1 MKLLGPF
8 SQLIGLDKLPLK
20 GALQDEQLEIIA
32 DGGVLIENGELVAT
46 GEFESLIKQYNLG
59 EESIERISG
68 PSIALPGLVDAHT
81 HICYGGSRAM
91 DFAARNGGKTY
102 QEIAAAGGGIWSS
115 VQHTR
120 TAGVEQLSHNI
131 LARLKEMITWG
142 VTTAEIK
149 SGYGLSVE
157 HELTQLRAIK
167 KASEKSPLD
176 IVATCLA
183 AHIVPRDFE
192 EGESKYLKMIL
203 HELVPQIQAEGL
215 AQRFDAFVE
224 ENAFSVRLTKP
235 YLEVLKSMGFG
246 ISIHGDQF
254 STGGSALAVEIGA
267 MSVDHLEAS
276 GEAEIKL
283 LSKSEVI
290 PVALPGASLGLGCA
304 FAPARKLLDAG
315 ASLAIASDWNPGSA
329 PMGDLLTQAS
339 ILSTFEKLSA
349 AEVFAGLTFRAAA
362 VLDMKNVGRLKAGYQ
377 ADLMVFDTNDFR
389 EILYQ
394 QGRMRPTQV
403 WKKGQKLLT

>member
-1 MKLLGPF
+1 MKLFGPF
-8 SQLIGLDKLPLK
+8 SQLIGLDNLPLK
-20 GALQDEQLEIIA
+20 GALQDEQLEIISN
-32 DGGVLIENGELVAT
+32 GGLLVEGEKIVAT
-46 GEFESLIKQYNLG
+46 GDFEALIQQYELG
-59 EESIERISG
+59 EEVIERIVG
-68 PSIALPGLVDAHT
+68 PSVALPGFVDAHT

-91 DFAARNGGKTY
+91 DFAARNGGKSY

-120 TAGVEQLSHNI
+120 GAGVEQLCNNI
-131 LARLKEMITWG
+131 LSRLQEMSTWG
-142 VTTAEIK
+142 VTTVEIK

-157 HELTQLRAIK
+157 HELRQLRAIR
-167 KASEKSPLD
+167 KASENSPLD
-176 IVATCLA
+176 IIATCLA

-203 HELVPQIQAEGL
+203 HELVPLIQEEGL

-224 ENAFSVRLTKP
+224 ENAFSVRLAKP

-276 GEAEIKL
+276 GEAEIEL

-304 FAPARKLLDAG
+304 FAPARKLLDRG

-339 ILSTFEKLSA
+339 ILSTFEQLSA
-349 AEVFAGLTFRAAA
+349 TEVFAGLTFRAAA
-362 VLDMKNVGRLKAGYQ
+362 VLNMQQVGRLKAGYQ
-377 ADLMVFDTNDFR
+377 ADWMIFATDDFR

-394 QGRMRPTQV
+394 QGRMRPSQV
-403 WKKGQKLLT
+403 WKKGQKLLV

>member
-1 MKLLGPF
+1 MKIFGPF
-8 SQLIGLDKLPLK
+8 SQLIGLGNLPLK
-20 GALQDEQLEIIA
+20 GALKDEQLDIIS
-32 DGGVLIENGELVAT
+32 DGGLLVDKGKIVTT
-46 GEFESLIKQYNLG
+46 GDFESLIQQHGLG
-59 EESIERISG
+59 EEAIERISG
-68 PSIALPGLVDAHT
+68 PAVVLPGFVDAHT

-120 TAGVEQLSHNI
+120 GAGVEQLSANI
-131 LARLKEMITWG
+131 LQRLQEMTAWG

-157 HELTQLRAIK
+157 HELAQLRAIK
-167 KASEKSPLD
+167 MASENTPLD
-176 IVATCLA
+176 IIATCLA

-192 EGESKYLKMIL
+192 GGESKYLKMIL
-203 HELVPQIQAEGL
+203 HELVPRIQAEGL

-235 YLEVLKSMGFG
+235 YLEVLQSMGFG

-276 GEAEIKL
+276 GEREIAL
-283 LSKSEVI
+283 LSNSEVI

-339 ILSTFEKLSA
+339 IFSTFEKLSA
-349 AEVFAGLTFRAAA
+349 TEVFAGLTFRAAA
-362 VLDMKNVGRLKAGYQ
+362 VLKLDNVGRLKSGYQ
-377 ADLMVFDTNDFR
+377 ADWVVFDTDDFR

-394 QGRMRPTQV
+394 QGRMRPSQV
-403 WKKGQKLLT
+403 WKKGIKL